1 VTEKK
6 IIKVSL
12 CSLYLLCPE
21 KSSKNSGKDGL
32 IIVKVNQCKADTSSQ
47 KKLSPDGNLSYS
59 DTIVEIGCLFINVPY
74 KSGTLERLG
83 KEKLI
88 VNVSGFDCTTYVET
102 VLALARC
109 ADAGKLS
116 RSEFLKNLK
125 LIRYRQGKIDG
136 YSSRLHYFTDWL
148 RDNEKKKI
156 IKDIS
161 RHFDA
166 EAQRKKINYM
176 TLNRASYPTLKNEFE
191 FQKMRLIEK
200 NLSRKVFYIVDKDKV
215 NQQKTKIKNGDVIA
229 VATKDDGLDMAHVGF
244 AIWQG
249 KNLHLLHASSKEG
262 GVVISATT
270 IVAYLKSNKKFT
282 GITIARFS

>member
-1 VTEKK
+1 M
-6 IIKVSL
+6 
-12 CSLYLLCPE
+12 
-21 KSSKNSGKDGL
+21 
-32 IIVKVNQCKADTSSQ
+32 IIVKINQCKADTYSQ
-47 KKLSPDGNLSYS
+47 KKLSPDGNLSYG
-59 DTIVEIGCLFINVPY
+59 DTIVEIGRLFINVSY
-74 KSGTLERLG
+74 KAGTLERPD

-88 VNVSGFDCTTYVET
+88 VNISGFDCTTFVET

-109 ADAGKLS
+109 TVAGKLS
-116 RSEFLKNLK
+116 HSELRKNLK
-125 LIRYRQGKIDG
+125 LIRYRHGKIDG

-166 EAQRKKINYM
+166 EAQRKIINYM
-176 TLNRASYPTLKNEFE
+176 TIYRTSYPALKNENE

-200 NLSRKVFYIVDKDKV
+200 NLSRKVFSIIDKDKV
-215 NQQKTKIKNGDVIA
+215 NQQKTRIKNGDVIA
-229 VATKDDGLDMAHVGF
+229 FATKDESLDVAHVGF

-249 KNLHLLHASSKEG
+249 KNLYLLHASSKEG
-262 GVVISATT
+262 GVVISAAT

-282 GITIARFS
+282 GIIVARPHGFSK

>member
-1 VTEKK
+1 M
-6 IIKVSL
+6 
-12 CSLYLLCPE
+12 
-21 KSSKNSGKDGL
+21 

-47 KKLSPDGNLSYS
+47 KKLSPDGNLSYG
-59 DTIVEIGCLFINVPY
+59 DTIVEIGRLFINVPY
-74 KSGTLERLG
+74 KAGTLERPS

-88 VNVSGFDCTTYVET
+88 VNVSGFDCTTFVET

-109 ADAGKLS
+109 AAAGKLS
-116 RSEFLKNLK
+116 RSEFRRNLK

-148 RDNEKKKI
+148 RDNEKKKTL
-156 IKDIS
+156 KDVS
-161 RHFDA
+161 RQFHA
-166 EAQRKKINYM
+166 VAQRKKINYM
-176 TLNRASYPTLKNEFE
+176 TLNRASYPALKNEFE

-200 NLSRKVFYIVDKDKV
+200 NFSRKVFYIIDKNKV
-215 NQQKTKIKNGDVIA
+215 NQQKKGIKNGDVIA
-229 VATKDDGLDMAHVGF
+229 FATKDEGLDVAHVGF

-262 GVVISATT
+262 AVVISSKTLIT
-270 IVAYLKSNKKFT
+270 YMKSNKKFT